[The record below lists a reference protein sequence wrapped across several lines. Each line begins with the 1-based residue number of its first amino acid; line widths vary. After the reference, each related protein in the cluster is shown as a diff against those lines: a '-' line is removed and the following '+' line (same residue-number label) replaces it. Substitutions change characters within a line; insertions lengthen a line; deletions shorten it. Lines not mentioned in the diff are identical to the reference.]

1 MTKRVRLSRSY
12 VAFGAPVDVAI
23 VSEPTGGLYLDLGEP
38 YERQFTAAGEPVIIE
53 NTAAVRSYIEGC
65 VTFPDNGDPVPI
77 LRQLSLT
84 DIRAVKE
91 AVVGFFRVA
100 RESETSST
108 SSPSAPDGSPA
119 TSSD

>member
-38 YERQFTAAGEPVIIE
+38 YERQFTASGEPVVIE
-53 NTAAVRSYIEGC
+53 NTVAVRGYIEGC

-77 LRQLSLT
+77 LRQLSLA
-84 DIRAVKE
+84 DIRAVKRE
-91 AVVGFFRVA
+91 VLGFFEGA
-100 RESETSST
+100 KGST
-108 SSPSAPDGSPA
+108 ASSPSSHGAPDGTPP
-119 TSSD
+119 TSSE